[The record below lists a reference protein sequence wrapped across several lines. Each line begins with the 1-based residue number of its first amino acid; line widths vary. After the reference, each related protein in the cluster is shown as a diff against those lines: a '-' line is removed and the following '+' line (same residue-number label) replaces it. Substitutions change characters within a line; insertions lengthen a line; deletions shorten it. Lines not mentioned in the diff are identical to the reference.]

1 MYSYNI
7 ETINVRIELPVE
19 IVDFLRETNVNVP
32 VPQLCA
38 AIICDTVA
46 GIVNR
51 QPEPEKN

>member
-51 QPEPEKN
+51 QPDHAND